1 VAENRVLAIQ
11 PTELTYIRIDH
22 QVRLQF
28 GNVEIVIECPFVLT
42 VNGVVHQLDPAA
54 RKDLGPLLAVY
65 PAALATAY
73 VTESAALH
81 VEFDSGAT
89 IVVPQDAQYEAWQV
103 HDDSGWLLVCMPG
116 TTGDLAEW
124 TT

>member
-1 VAENRVLAIQ
+1 VVANRTLAIE

-28 GNVEIVIECPFVLT
+28 GKVEIVIECPFVLT
-42 VNGVVHQLDPAA
+42 ADGVVHQLDPAS

-65 PAALATAY
+65 PAAL
-73 VTESAALH
+73 SAAYRTQSAELH

-89 IVVPQDAQYEAWQV
+89 IVVPQDADYEAWQV
-103 HDDSGWLLVCMPG
+103 HDDRGWLVVCMPG
-116 TTGDLAEW
+116 TTGDVTEFGS
-124 TT
+124 